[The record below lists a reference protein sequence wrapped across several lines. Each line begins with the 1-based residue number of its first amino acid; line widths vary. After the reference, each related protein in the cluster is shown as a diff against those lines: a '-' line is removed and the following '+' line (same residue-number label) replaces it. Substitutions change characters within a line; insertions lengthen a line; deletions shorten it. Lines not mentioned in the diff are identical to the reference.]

1 MMKRI
6 FPFLFLFASAVI
18 ISELSL
24 AQGSAKAKPKAKGKT
39 VAKPPAKS
47 SAAIT
52 PVAAEFNIN
61 GTVTGFNEG
70 TTVEFL
76 NGQTGAIEQSTIIKG
91 GKFSF
96 KGKMA
101 TPEFKIIL
109 LNKLEQQQLQQQQP
123 QQQVRYITLF
133 LDNSNVTI
141 TGDKATIEKSKITG
155 STSHTAFEQF
165 NNSLEPYQA
174 VFAETGDYSEEMHDR
189 ALKIIDDFVTTHTDS
204 YITPLAVIR
213 YNQIADDVL
222 KTEGLYNIL
231 DPKIK
236 ATPMGQYIAQQVAE
250 GKVNG
255 KGSVLADFSQPD
267 TSGVPVSLSSLRGKY
282 VLVDFWASWCGP
294 CRQENPNLVAAY
306 NKYKSKNFT
315 VLGVSLDKAKPA
327 WIEAIHMDG
336 LTWSHISDLQGWQN
350 SVAQQFQIFN
360 IPQNFLIGP
369 DGKVV
374 AKNLRGP
381 ALERKLARLLN

>member
-1 MMKRI
+1 MMKNI
-6 FPFLFLFASAVI
+6 FPFLFLFAISII
-18 ISELSL
+18 ISDFSFS
-24 AQGSAKAKPKAKGKT
+24 QTGKVKSKTKTTAKA
-39 VAKPPAKS
+39 S
-47 SAAIT
+47 
-52 PVAAEFNIN
+52 AAEFNIN

-70 TTVEFL
+70 ATVEFL
-76 NGQTGAIEQSTIIKG
+76 NGQTGATEQSTILKA

-96 KGKMA
+96 KGKMER
-101 TPEFKIIL
+101 PDFKIIL
-109 LNKLEQQQLQQQQP
+109 FNRQQP
-123 QQQVRYITLF
+123 YITVF
-133 LDNSNVTI
+133 LDNSNVAI
-141 TGDKATIEKSKITG
+141 TGDKSTIEKSKISG
-155 STSHTAFEQF
+155 SASHTAFEQF
-165 NNSLEPYQA
+165 NTMLEPYQS
-174 VFAETGDYSEEMHDR
+174 VFVENGEYNEAMHNK
-189 ALKIIDDFVTTHTDS
+189 ALKLMDDFVTTHTDS

-213 YNQIADDVL
+213 YNQIADDIL
-222 KTEGLYNIL
+222 KTELLYNKL

-236 ATPMGQYIAQQVAE
+236 ATSMGQYIAQQITE

-294 CRQENPNLVAAY
+294 CRQENPNVVAAF

-327 WIEAIHMDG
+327 WIEAINMDG
-336 LTWSHISDLQGWQN
+336 LTWTHISDLQGWQN

-369 DGKVV
+369 DGKVIG
-374 AKNLRGP
+374 KNLRGA
-381 ALERKLARLLN
+381 ALERKLARILN

>member
-1 MMKRI
+1 MKRI
-6 FPFLFLFASAVI
+6 FPFLFLLTASI
-18 ISELSL
+18 SISELSF
-24 AQGSAKAKPKAKGKT
+24 AQGGSAKAKPKAKAKT
-39 VAKPPAKS
+39 AAKVPAK
-47 SAAIT
+47 ATPIT
-52 PVAAEFNIN
+52 KSDATEFNIN
-61 GTVTGFNEG
+61 GIVTGFTEG
-70 TTVEFL
+70 STVEFL
-76 NGQTGAIEQSTIIKG
+76 NGQTGATEQSTVLKG

-96 KGKMA
+96 KGKMEK
-101 TPEFKIIL
+101 PDFKIIL
-109 LNKLEQQQLQQQQP
+109 FNKQQP
-123 QQQVRYITLF
+123 YITIF
-133 LDNSNVTI
+133 LDNSKVTI
-141 TGDKATIEKSKITG
+141 NGDKATIDKSKITG
-155 STSHTAFEQF
+155 SASHTAFEQF

-174 VFAETGDYSEEMHDR
+174 VFAENGEYNEVMHTN
-189 ALKIIDDFVTTHTDS
+189 ALKLIDDFVTTHTDS
-204 YITPLAVIR
+204 YITPLAIIR

-222 KTEGLYNIL
+222 KTEALYNIL

-236 ATPMGQYIAQQVAE
+236 ATSMGQYIAQQVAE

-294 CRQENPNLVAAY
+294 CRQENPNVLAAY

-327 WIEAIHMDG
+327 WIEAINMDG
-336 LTWSHISDLQGWQN
+336 LTWTHISDLQGWQN

-381 ALERKLARLLN
+381 ALERKLAKLLN

>member
-1 MMKRI
+1 MKRI
-6 FPFLFLFASAVI
+6 FPFLFLFASAI
-18 ISELSL
+18 TISEFSF
-24 AQGSAKAKPKAKGKT
+24 AQASKKSKAKAKTAAKA
-39 VAKPPAKS
+39 PAK
-47 SAAIT
+47 AIT
-52 PVAAEFNIN
+52 TIKSDGTEFNIN

-70 TTVEFL
+70 ATVEFL
-76 NGQTGAIEQSTIIKG
+76 NGQTGATEQSTILKG

-96 KGKMA
+96 KGKMER
-101 TPEFKIIL
+101 PDFKIIL
-109 LNKLEQQQLQQQQP
+109 FNRQQP
-123 QQQVRYITLF
+123 YITVF

-141 TGDKATIEKSKITG
+141 TGDKATIDKSKITG
-155 STSHTAFEQF
+155 SASHTTFEQF
-165 NNSLEPYQA
+165 NTSLEPYQA
-174 VFAETGDYSEEMHDR
+174 VFAETGDYSEEMHAR
-189 ALKIIDDFVTTHTDS
+189 ALKLIDDFVTTHTDS

-222 KTEGLYNIL
+222 KTEALYNML
-231 DPKIK
+231 APKIK
-236 ATPMGQYIAQQVAE
+236 ATSMGEYIAKQVAE
-250 GKVNG
+250 GKING
-255 KGSVLADFSQPD
+255 KGSILADFSQPD

-294 CRQENPNLVAAY
+294 CRQENPNVLAAY

-327 WIEAIHMDG
+327 WIEAINMDG
-336 LTWSHISDLQGWQN
+336 LTWTHISDLQGWQN
-350 SVAQQFQIFN
+350 SVAQQFGILN

>member
-1 MMKRI
+1 MKRI
-6 FPFLFLFASAVI
+6 FPFLFLFAAAI
-18 ISELSL
+18 IVSECSI
-24 AQGSAKAKPKAKGKT
+24 AQGSTKAKPKTKAKTTAKT
-39 VAKPPAKS
+39 PAKTN
-47 SAAIT
+47 AAVT
-52 PVAAEFNIN
+52 PAATEFNIN

-70 TTVEFL
+70 ATVEFL
-76 NGQTGAIEQSTIIKG
+76 NGQTGATEQSTTLKD

-96 KGKMA
+96 KGKMEK
-101 TPEFKIIL
+101 PEFKIIL
-109 LNKLEQQQLQQQQP
+109 FNRQQP
-123 QQQVRYITLF
+123 YITVF

-141 TGDKATIEKSKITG
+141 TGDKATIDKSKIKG
-155 STSHTAFEQF
+155 SASHTAFELF
-165 NNSLEPYQA
+165 NTSLEPYQA
-174 VFAETGDYSEEMHDR
+174 VFAENGEYNETMHDN
-189 ALKIIDDFVTTHTDS
+189 AMKLIDDFVTTHTDS

-222 KTEGLYNIL
+222 KTEALYNML

-236 ATPMGQYIAQQVAE
+236 ATAMGQYIAQQIAE

-255 KGSVLADFSQPD
+255 KGSILADFSQPD

-327 WIEAIHMDG
+327 WIEAIGMDG
-336 LTWSHISDLQGWQN
+336 LTWTHISDLQGWQN
-350 SVAQQFQIFN
+350 AVAQQFQIFN

-369 DGKVV
+369 DGKVI

-381 ALERKLARLLN
+381 ALERKLARILN

>member
-6 FPFLFLFASAVI
+6 FPFLFLFASAVT
-18 ISELSL
+18 ISELSF
-24 AQGSAKAKPKAKGKT
+24 AQGSAKAKPKAKAKT
-39 VAKPPAKS
+39 VAKTPAKATTTTKS
-47 SAAIT
+47 E
-52 PVAAEFNIN
+52 AAEFNIN

-70 TTVEFL
+70 ATVEFL
-76 NGQTGAIEQSTIIKG
+76 NGQTGATELTTILKA

-96 KGKMA
+96 KGKMEK
-101 TPEFKIIL
+101 PDFKIIL
-109 LNKLEQQQLQQQQP
+109 FNRQQP
-123 QQQVRYITLF
+123 YITVF
-133 LDNSNVTI
+133 MDNSNVSI
-141 TGDKATIEKSKITG
+141 TGDKATIDKSKITG
-155 STSHTAFEQF
+155 SQSHTAFEQF
-165 NNSLEPYQA
+165 NTSLEPYQA
-174 VFAETGDYSEEMHDR
+174 VFAEAGEYSEEMHTR
-189 ALKIIDDFVTTHTDS
+189 AIKLIDDFVTTHTSS

-213 YNQIADDVL
+213 YNQIADDVY
-222 KTEGLYNIL
+222 KTEALYNML

-236 ATPMGQYIAQQVAE
+236 ATSMGQYIAQQIAE

-255 KGSVLADFSQPD
+255 KGSMLADFSQPD

-294 CRQENPNLVAAY
+294 CRQENPNVVAAY

-327 WIEAIHMDG
+327 WIEAINMDG
-336 LTWSHISDLQGWQN
+336 LTWTHISDLQGWQN

>member
-1 MMKRI
+1 MKRI
-6 FPFLFLFASAVI
+6 FPFLFLFTSVTVI
-18 ISELSL
+18 SQSGL
-24 AQGSAKAKPKAKGKT
+24 AQGATKNKPASKAKTSAKTTAKT
-39 VAKPPAKS
+39 SVAT
-47 SAAIT
+47 T
-52 PVAAEFNIN
+52 PVATEFNIN

-70 TTVEFL
+70 ATVEFL
-76 NGQTGAIEQSTIIKG
+76 NGQTGATEQSTVLKA

-96 KGKMA
+96 KGKMER
-101 TPEFKIIL
+101 PEFKIIL
-109 LNKLEQQQLQQQQP
+109 FNRQQP
-123 QQQVRYITLF
+123 YITIF

-141 TGDKATIEKSKITG
+141 TGDKAAIDKAKITG

-165 NNSLEPYQA
+165 NTSLEPYQA
-174 VFAETGDYSEEMHDR
+174 VFAESGDYDEAMHDK
-189 ALKIIDDFVTTHTDS
+189 AVKLLHDFVTTHTAD
-204 YITPLAVIR
+204 YITPLALIR
-213 YNQIADDVL
+213 YNQIADDIF
-222 KTEGLYNIL
+222 KTEELYNTL

-236 ATPMGQYIAQQVAE
+236 GTVMGQYIAQQVAE

-255 KGSVLADFSQPD
+255 KGSLLADFSQPD
-267 TSGVPVSLSSLRGKY
+267 TSGKPVSLSSLRGKY

-294 CRQENPNLVAAY
+294 CRQENPNVVAAF
-306 NKYKSKNFT
+306 NKYKDRNFT

-327 WIEAIHMDG
+327 WIEAINMDG
-336 LTWSHISDLQGWQN
+336 LAWTHISDLQGWQN
-350 SVAQQFQIFN
+350 SVAQQFGIFN